1 VHISRVQIV
10 NYRNFSRA
18 DIRFN
23 RGVNTIIGE
32 NGSGKTNLF
41 RAMRLLL
48 DDNLLR
54 LAYRL
59 DETDF
64 HRGLRSWRGHWI
76 IISLE
81 FQNVS
86 QDEAIQSLF
95 LHGVGNIEGGAIGTA
110 TYNLFF
116 RPNTEAQ

>member
-1 VHISRVQIV
+1 MHISKVQIV

-18 DIRFN
+18 DIQFN
-23 RGVNTIIGE
+23 RGINTIIGE

-54 LAYRL
+54 MAYRL

-64 HRGLRSWRGHWI
+64 FRGLGSWRGHWI

-95 LHGVGNIEGGAIGTA
+95 LHGVGNIEGAPLA
-110 TYNLFF
+110 
-116 RPNTEAQ
+116 RPPTI